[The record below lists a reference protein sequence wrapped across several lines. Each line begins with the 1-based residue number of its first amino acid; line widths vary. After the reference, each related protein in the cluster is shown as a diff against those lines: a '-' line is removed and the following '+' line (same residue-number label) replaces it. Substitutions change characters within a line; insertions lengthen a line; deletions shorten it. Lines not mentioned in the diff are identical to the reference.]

1 MKISTFSKEIYV
13 YPTVASIY
21 VLICVFLIAP
31 PESASPDLNF
41 LLLQKL
47 IISPSIWIVF
57 TIQILGEYSYSYTLL
72 PNT

>member
-1 MKISTFSKEIYV
+1 M
-13 YPTVASIY
+13 Y
-21 VLICVFLIAP
+21 VLIFVFIIAP
-31 PESASPDLNF
+31 VESASPDLNF
-41 LLLQKL
+41 LLLQNL